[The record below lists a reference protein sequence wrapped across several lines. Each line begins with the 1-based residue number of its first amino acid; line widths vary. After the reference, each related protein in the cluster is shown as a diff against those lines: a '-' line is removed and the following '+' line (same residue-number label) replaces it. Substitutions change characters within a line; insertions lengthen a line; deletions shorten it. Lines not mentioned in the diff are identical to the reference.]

1 MLEINKEQANR
12 RQVKGRQV
20 KGRQVNKE
28 QERNDTFFKRN
39 FSRLNLS
46 RLSFSE
52 LDFSRLSFSRLGF
65 PRLDFFKF
73 KKSKRLKG
81 IKKLKRLKNLR
92 DFRKVK
98 KGKGLKNLKK
108 LKKIILTGISI
119 GRNLCYRSVSDTQSF
134 LNKKVKLPE
143 SSIPSLVSILP
154 YRYFDEKQGLY
165 FNEKSIGFLL
175 EANPLIGADK
185 TTSAILTGMITDG
198 VPAGCTIQIIN
209 LASPRIGSTL
219 NTWINARSQTGGIYA
234 KLAERRFKYYSKSNW
249 ESLFT
254 HPNCILRNFRLFIAI
269 SIPSDYGLKGEIRLR
284 SIKLQLK
291 STLSTI
297 GLFPIDVYPD
307 QFLSIMDE
315 LLNPTRTL
323 NSSEIKNDNI
333 NPLNAQL
340 KNGETTIE
348 INPHQLVFETRSLT
362 PSFFE
367 QKFSEPNSS
376 KLDFFKLDSFKPCVF
391 ESMSKERDEVKEEV
405 IDEIRKAE
413 EIEKTEGAGGVI
425 RAKEEKEKK
434 EGKKG
439 EEGKVERTAVR
450 CLSVNRF
457 PEAWSQWQMSDLIG
471 DKESDYLTI
480 PCPFLQMSSFT
491 FLDELKS
498 SGKARSKCMR
508 ATQQAGT
515 DLARYIPDLGERAR
529 DWRFVVDKLNQG
541 QKLVKAHF
549 EVVLY
554 AKEEE
559 IEEAEQAARSLY
571 RSKGWELISEKYVQF
586 QSWLMSLPFMPSEG
600 LFDDLDKLKR
610 TKTMITWT
618 VANIAPLQGEW
629 KGMNSPLIL
638 LIGKRGQPFFWD
650 PYMNDQGN
658 FNVAIAGK
666 MGSGKSVF
674 LQEIITSSRALD
686 GQVIVIEDGYS
697 SRNSCLMQGGTYV
710 AFSGQNI
717 ISLNPFSIIS
727 KEAFLPGKSSSSKKV
742 QGEETR
748 EYRTEVICFI
758 SDLIRRMCKASEK
771 TTDVENSYIDE
782 AVIYVLD
789 TKGRNGE
796 ITDVA
801 NYLVAQED
809 PRAMDLGRMLSPYI
823 RGGRYGHFFEGQS
836 EICLDQDLITFEFS
850 ELKEMEDL
858 SEIVLILLMFLVAEK
873 MYRGKRKRRIT
884 LIIDE
889 AWSLLK
895 GESSGKF
902 IEGVVRRARKYK
914 GSIITA
920 VQDIDSYFKTA
931 VGEAAWSCADWRVI
945 LGQNNDV
952 IEGLKKRPEK
962 IVIDEEKEQALK
974 SLKMLSGKY
983 SEVLIEGPYG
993 WAVGRLIL
1001 DPFSVALYSSK
1012 AEDFERIQSLQEQG
1026 LSIEDAIEHVAQE
1039 ISKGRK

>member
-1 MLEINKEQANR
+1 MKLMKKFYSNFFKTKGFLNKEGLIMLEINKEQANR
-12 RQVKGRQV
+12 GQVKG
-20 KGRQVNKE
+20 GQVNEE
-28 QERNDTFFKRN
+28 QERNEK
-39 FSRLNLS
+39 FSRL
-46 RLSFSE
+46 
-52 LDFSRLSFSRLGF
+52 DFS
-65 PRLDFFKF
+65 RLDFFKF
-73 KKSKRLKG
+73 KKSKGLES
-81 IKKLKRLKNLR
+81 LR
-92 DFRKVK
+92 DFKKVK
-98 KGKGLKNLKK
+98 KEKGLKNLKK
-108 LKKIILTGISI
+108 LKKGISTGINI

-134 LNKKVKLPE
+134 LNKKVNLPE
-143 SSIPSLVSILP
+143 SSIPSLASVLP
-154 YRYFDEKQGLY
+154 YRYFDERQGLY

-175 EANPLIGADK
+175 EANPLIGADQ

-254 HPNCILRNFRLFIAI
+254 HPNCILRNFRLFIAV
-269 SIPSDYGLKGEIRLR
+269 SIPSGYGLKGEIRLR

-323 NSSEIKNDNI
+323 NSSKIKSDNL
-333 NPLNAQL
+333 NPLNVQL

-348 INPHQLVFETRSLT
+348 INPYQLVFETR
-362 PSFFE
+362 FFAPD
-367 QKFSEPNSS
+367 FSEPS
-376 KLDFFKLDSFKPCVF
+376 VF
-391 ESMSKERDEVKEEV
+391 EPMSKERDEVKVKV
-405 IDEIRKAE
+405 IDKIRKTEKAKGE
-413 EIEKTEGAGGVI
+413 EGVR
-425 RAKEEKEKK
+425 RAKEEEKK
-434 EGKKG
+434 EEEEEKKEDKGKG
-439 EEGKVERTAVR
+439 ERTAVR

-559 IEEAEQAARSLY
+559 IEGAEQAARSLY

-727 KEAFLPGKSSSSKKV
+727 EEAFLPSKPSSSSIISEEAFLLSKPSSSSILSEEAFLPSKSSSSKRD

-758 SDLIRRMCKASEK
+758 SDLIRRMCKASDK

-801 NYLVAQED
+801 NYLVAQAD
-809 PRAMDLGRMLSPYI
+809 PRAMDLGRMLSSYI

-962 IVIDEEKEQALK
+962 IVIDEEKERALK

-1039 ISKGRK
+1039 ISKGRRN